1 MAMLSTSTRSVGEI
15 AAEVGFGSGSALA
28 RAFRV
33 WTGESPSE
41 YRERWLAPDAAT
53 TEKSA

>member
-1 MAMLSTSTRSVGEI
+1 MARLGTSTRSVGEI

-28 RAFRV
+28 RAFRA

-41 YRERWLAPDAAT
+41 
-53 TEKSA
+53 